1 MCLIYVYQ
9 NYPMK
14 TIIFVFV
21 FLCLPFYG
29 CSQQI
34 QKNQSKIEKTVKQD
48 AEWKDSLSYEDYCIM
63 RKKGTEP
70 PFTGKY
76 LDNKESGIYSCKA
89 CKLDL
94 FTSNTKFDSG
104 TGWPSFFQP
113 LDKDHILEKIDTR
126 YEFTTYEVLC
136 ARCEGHLGH
145 VFDDGPKPTGL
156 RYCINSAALVFKSD
170 SSSHVK

>member
-1 MCLIYVYQ
+1 
-9 NYPMK
+9 MK
-14 TIIFVFV
+14 SLLFVIV

-34 QKNQSKIEKTVKQD
+34 QKPQTKIEKIIKQD

-76 LDNKESGIYSCKA
+76 VDNKEPGIYSCKG

-113 LDKDHILEKIDTR
+113 L
-126 YEFTTYEVLC
+126 
-136 ARCEGHLGH
+136 
-145 VFDDGPKPTGL
+145 
-156 RYCINSAALVFKSD
+156 NSV
-170 SSSHVK
+170 